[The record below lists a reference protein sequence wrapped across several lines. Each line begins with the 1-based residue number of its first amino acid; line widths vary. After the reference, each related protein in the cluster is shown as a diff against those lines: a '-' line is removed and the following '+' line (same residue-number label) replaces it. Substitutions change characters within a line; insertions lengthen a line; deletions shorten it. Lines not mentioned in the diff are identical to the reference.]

1 MTEQEP
7 EKVKEYSNLNNYYLK
22 ISLDKQNLSL
32 IGFNTENL
40 DDILYQFNVTAEE
53 IKQNNSKYKN
63 LSLTELYDKIIVLI
77 EKGKYLIIDNKNCI
91 SLSLFEGDNFDLN
104 KDIQFFLIKSA
115 DQQSEAYQNAMK
127 KIIKSLKRECN
138 DAKTQ
143 IEELQVYK
151 TSSGDLTKKPVQGN
165 LSRSHKVSKTE
176 NITLPNPASNAKRQT
191 LKEGIIQFHGQNI
204 NNFEQYIRDYK
215 RKKTKGLNISAL
227 AKIDY
232 ESYPMVELSP
242 KAFNIISGYGGNS
255 YNGLARKYNEDRIK
269 IITDYKLPKPVQ
281 KKTGETIDP
290 KINYFAIYDGHG
302 GEKCCNFLQENLHKY
317 IFSSEFFPL
326 YSVQAI
332 GKAYVKAENAF
343 CETVIETETGKLLDK
358 SGSCAVSALIIDE
371 FCFVINVGDSRAL
384 YSFDSGKQFI
394 QVTRDHK
401 PKDPIERERIEK
413 AGGKIYKEDKVKI
426 NGQIV
431 TIDEKQL
438 PPGVKIPYRMI
449 PGKIAV
455 RK

>member
-1 MTEQEP
+1 MTEQET

-104 KDIQFFLIKSA
+104 KDIQFFLIKST

-242 KAFNIISGYGGNS
+242 KAFNIISAYGGNS
-255 YNGLARKYNEDRIK
+255 YNGIARKYNEDRIK

-281 KKTGETIDP
+281 KKTGNI
-290 KINYFAIYDGHG
+290 FFLL
-302 GEKCCNFLQENLHKY
+302 NFSLY
-317 IFSSEFFPL
+317 ILS
-326 YSVQAI
+326 
-332 GKAYVKAENAF
+332 
-343 CETVIETETGKLLDK
+343 KLL
-358 SGSCAVSALIIDE
+358 E
-371 FCFVINVGDSRAL
+371 
-384 YSFDSGKQFI
+384 
-394 QVTRDHK
+394 K
-401 PKDPIERERIEK
+401 P
-413 AGGKIYKEDKVKI
+413 
-426 NGQIV
+426 
-431 TIDEKQL
+431 
-438 PPGVKIPYRMI
+438 M
-449 PGKIAV
+449 
-455 RK
+455 

>member
-104 KDIQFFLIKSA
+104 KDIQFL
-115 DQQSEAYQNAMK
+115 
-127 KIIKSLKRECN
+127 
-138 DAKTQ
+138 
-143 IEELQVYK
+143 

-165 LSRSHKVSKTE
+165 LSRSQKVNKTE

-255 YNGLARKYNEDRIK
+255 YNGIARKYNEDRIK

-401 PKDPIERERIEK
+401 PNDPIERERIEK

-426 NGQIV
+426 NGKIV

>member
-104 KDIQFFLIKSA
+104 KDIQFFLIKST

-242 KAFNIISGYGGNS
+242 KAFNIISAYGGNS
-255 YNGLARKYNEDRIK
+255 YNGIARKYNEDRIK

-302 GEKCCNFLQENLHKY
+302 GEKCCNFLQ
-317 IFSSEFFPL
+317 
-326 YSVQAI
+326 
-332 GKAYVKAENAF
+332 
-343 CETVIETETGKLLDK
+343 ETVIETETGKLLDK

-401 PKDPIERERIEK
+401 PNDPIERERIEK

-431 TIDEKQL
+431 TIDEKKL